1 MTTKKPTL
9 VQIETRRASMEK
21 LFDGPGGSEALQQL
35 LKEKLDSEL
44 LFDVLKAQWDAGADL
59 LDTYDAIKTFC
70 QLDPDDVIDNPWR
83 LVRQDEI
90 IDEEKHIDCK
100 NMREVADA
108 AECLGMHVFEDDA
121 HLNAEVLEGHKAI
134 EYDPL
139 FINML
144 EERGVAQIAEAVAKD
159 VASDVYAFDE
169 LASWLELYGFE
180 LRRRGSRVA

>member
-1 MTTKKPTL
+1 VKKTPTL
-9 VQIETRRASMEK
+9 VQIETRRASMER
-21 LFDGPGGSEALQQL
+21 LFEGPGGSEALQQL
-35 LKEKLDSEL
+35 LKEHLDSEL
-44 LFDVLKAQWDAGADL
+44 LFDVLKAQSDAGADL
-59 LDTYDAIKTFC
+59 YDTYDAIKTFAE
-70 QLDPDDVIDNPWR
+70 LDLDGNPWR
-83 LVRQDEI
+83 LVRQDEV

-144 EERGVAQIAEAVAKD
+144 EERGVAQVAEAIAKD
-159 VASDVYAFDE
+159 VASDVYALDE
-169 LASWLELYGFE
+169 LTSWFELYGFE